1 MRHSYYGY
9 FYVRWK
15 GGRETM
21 KEGKNTGA
29 FVQLYKKVPG
39 IAKLVGKS
47 KIC

>member
-21 KEGKNTGA
+21 KEGKNIGHLV
-29 FVQLYKKVPG
+29 VQHYMYLHN
-39 IAKLVGKS
+39 L
-47 KIC
+47 